1 MSVDISQPDKSQSDQ
16 SQPAITR
23 GSKALDDYK
32 LEDRYLRESGRVFLT
47 GSQALVR
54 IPLMQA
60 ALDRKLGLNTAGMVS
75 GYRGSPL
82 GSYDLA
88 LWQTKTLLDKNH
100 IDFVPAI
107 NEDLAATIMLGT
119 QQVETDED
127 RRVDG
132 VFGLWYGKG
141 PGVDRAGDALKHGTT
156 YGSSPHGGVL
166 VVAGDDHGCVS
177 SSMPHQSDVAF
188 MSFFMP
194 TINPANIAEYLEFG
208 LWGYAL
214 SRYSGCWV
222 GFKAV
227 SETVESAASVELP
240 PLPDFVSPDD
250 FTPPE
255 TGLHYRWP
263 DLPGP
268 QLETRIEHKLA
279 AVQAFA
285 RANPIDR
292 CLFNEPKAR
301 FGIVTTGKGH
311 LDLLEALDLL
321 GIDEPRAREMGL
333 DIYKVGMV
341 WPLERRGILNF
352 VHSKEEV
359 LVIEE
364 KRGIIESQIKEA
376 MSEPDRPGEVL
387 ITGKQDELGRPLIPY
402 VGELSPKLVAGF
414 LAARLGRFFGA
425 DFSERLAT
433 INVMSN
439 AQDPG
444 GVKRLPYF
452 CSGCPHNTSTKVPE
466 GSKALAGIGCHFM
479 ASWMGRNTESLI
491 QMGGEGVNWIGKS
504 RYIGNPHIF
513 QNLGEG
519 TYFHS
524 GSMAIRQAIA
534 AGINI
539 TYKILFNDAVAMTGG
554 QPVDGAISVPMIAQQ
569 VTAEGVRR
577 VVVLSDEPEKYDG
590 YKHLFPKDVTFHDR
604 AELDGVQRELRD
616 IPGCTV
622 LIYDQTCAAEK
633 RRRRKRNQYPD
644 PAKRTFIN
652 HHVCEGCGDCS
663 VQSNCLSV
671 VPRQTELGRKRK
683 IDQSSCNKDFA
694 CVTGFCPSFVTI
706 EGGRLRKS
714 RGMDTGSVLT
724 GNLADTP
731 KPVLP
736 ELSGSFDV
744 LVGGVGGT
752 GVVTVGQLITMA
764 AHLEAKGASVLDFT
778 GFAQKGGTVLSYVRM
793 APSPDKLHQVR
804 ISNGDA
810 DAVIACDLV
819 VASSQKAL
827 SVLRPNYTRVVANEA
842 ELPTADYV
850 LFRDADMQADKRLGL
865 IRDAVGDNNF
875 AQLDANT
882 IAEKLMGDTV
892 FSNVLMLGFAWQR
905 GLLPLSRA
913 ALIKAIELN
922 NVAVERNKEAFNWGR
937 IAATNLKVI
946 TDLLNP
952 GKTPVTNVKSEP
964 GLDELIA
971 TRHKHLVNYQNRRW
985 ADRYTDMIKQVRRAE
1000 ESLGETNQLL
1010 TRAVAQQLYRFMAY
1024 KDEYEVARLFAE
1036 TDFMQEV
1043 NDTFE
1048 GDFKIHFHLA
1058 PPIMNRGTDAQG
1070 RPRKRQFGPW
1080 MFRVFKLLAKFR
1092 VLRGTVIDP
1101 FRYSSD
1107 RKLERAQLKS
1117 YQQLVERIVR
1127 ELDASNYDTFLQLA
1141 ELASEIRGY
1150 GPVREQAAEAIQSRQ
1165 TQLIKALD
1173 TGRPTLIR
1181 TLQAD
1186 NTEVNHV

>member
-1 MSVDISQPDKSQSDQ
+1 MTADTPQ
-16 SQPAITR
+16 
-23 GSKALDDYK
+23 LDHYK

-47 GSQALVR
+47 GTQALVR

-60 ALDRKLGLNTAGMVS
+60 ALDRRNGLNTAGMVS

-82 GSYDLA
+82 GAYDQA
-88 LWQTKTLLDKNH
+88 LWQAKDLLQQNR

-119 QQVETDED
+119 QQVETDEN
-127 RRVDG
+127 RQVDG

-188 MSFFMP
+188 MAWFMP
-194 TINPANIAEYLEFG
+194 TLNPANIAEYLEFG

-214 SRYSGCWV
+214 SRFSGCWV
-222 GFKAV
+222 GFKAI

-240 PLPDFVSPDD
+240 PLPEFVTPDD
-250 FTPPE
+250 FTPPAD
-255 TGLHYRWP
+255 GLHYRWP

-292 CLFNEPKAR
+292 CLYRNPNAR
-301 FGIVTTGKGH
+301 FGIVTTGKAH
-311 LDLLEALDLL
+311 LDLLEALELL
-321 GIDEPRAREMGL
+321 GIDEARAAELGL
-333 DIYKVGMV
+333 DVYKVGMV
-341 WPLERRGILNF
+341 WPLERRGILDF
-352 VHSKEEV
+352 VHGKQEV

-364 KRGIIESQIKEA
+364 KRGIIESQIKEY

-387 ITGKQDELGRPLIPY
+387 ITGKQDESGKPLIPY
-402 VGELSPKLVAGF
+402 VGELSPKLVAGY
-414 LAARLGRFFGA
+414 LAARLSRFFGV
-425 DFSERLAT
+425 DFSERLKA
-433 INVMSN
+433 INEMSD

-444 GVKRLPYF
+444 GVRRLPYF

-504 RYIGNPHIF
+504 RYTGNPHVF

-524 GSMAIRQAIA
+524 GSMAIRQAVA

-554 QPVDGAISVPMIAQQ
+554 QPVDGQITVPMIAQQ

-577 VVVLSDEPEKYDG
+577 VVVVSDEPEKYRG
-590 YKHLFPKDVTFHDR
+590 HESAFPKGVTFHDR
-604 AELDGVQRELRD
+604 SELDQVQRELRE

-633 RRRRKRNQYPD
+633 RRRRKRGQFPD
-644 PAKRTFIN
+644 PARRAYIN

-671 VPRQTELGRKRK
+671 VPRHTELGRKRR
-683 IDQSSCNKDFA
+683 IDQSSCNKDFS

-706 EGGRLRKS
+706 EGGQLRKS
-714 RGMDTGSVLT
+714 RGMATGSVLSRT
-724 GNLADTP
+724 LAE
-731 KPVLP
+731 LP
-736 ELSGSFDV
+736 APSLPPLEGSFDL

-752 GVVTVGQLITMA
+752 GVVTVGQLIAMA
-764 AHLEAKGASVLDFT
+764 AHLESRGVSVLDFM

-793 APSPDKLHQVR
+793 APAPDRLHQVR
-804 ISNGDA
+804 IGHGRA
-810 DAVIACDLV
+810 DALIACDMV
-819 VASSQKAL
+819 VATSQKAL
-827 SVLRPNYTRVVANEA
+827 SVLRPNHTRVVANEA

-850 LFRDADMQADKRLGL
+850 LYRDADMQADKRLGIL
-865 IRDAVGDNNF
+865 RQAVGDDRF
-875 AQLDANT
+875 DALNANG

-892 FSNVLMLGFAWQR
+892 FSNVMMLGFAWQK
-905 GLLPLSRA
+905 GLLPVSEA
-913 ALIKAIELN
+913 ALMRAIELN
-922 NVAVERNKEAFNWGR
+922 GVAIDRNKEAFGWGR
-937 IAATNLKVI
+937 VAAAEPAVI
-946 TDLLNP
+946 DTLLQ
-952 GKTPVTNVKSEP
+952 GSQDASRTAAEP
-964 GLDELIA
+964 TLDELIA
-971 TRHKHLVNYQNRRW
+971 SRHGHLERYQNRRW
-985 ADRYTDMIKQVRRAE
+985 ADRYRDDVNRVRAVE
-1000 ESLGETNQLL
+1000 QALGHEHLLL
-1010 TRAVAQQLYRFMAY
+1010 TRVVAQQLYRFMAY

-1036 TDFMQEV
+1036 TDFMKEV

-1048 GDFKIHFHLA
+1048 GDFKVHFHLA
-1058 PPIMNRGTDAQG
+1058 PPILNTGTDARG
-1070 RPRKRQFGPW
+1070 RPRKRRFGPW
-1080 MFRVFKLLAKFR
+1080 MFRVFKVLAR
-1092 VLRGTVIDP
+1092 MRGLRGSVFDP
-1101 FRYSSD
+1101 FRYSAD
-1107 RKLERAQLKS
+1107 RRLDRALLAD
-1117 YQQLVERIVR
+1117 YQQLVERIAR
-1127 ELDASNYDTFLQLA
+1127 ELNAGNYDTFLQLA
-1141 ELASEIRGY
+1141 ELPSEVRGF
-1150 GPVREQAAEAIQSRQ
+1150 GPVREQAAEAIQAKRQ
-1165 TQLIKALD
+1165 QLLKDLES
-1173 TGRPTLIR
+1173 GRPTLIR
-1181 TLQAD
+1181 AKHAD
-1186 NTEVNHV
+1186 EEETHHV

>member
-1 MSVDISQPDKSQSDQ
+1 MSADLSRPDNSQ
-16 SQPAITR
+16 
-23 GSKALDDYK
+23 LDNYS
-32 LEDRYLRESGRVFLT
+32 LEDRYLRDSGRVFLT
-47 GSQALVR
+47 GTQALVR

-60 ALDRKLGLNTAGMVS
+60 ALDRKLGLKTAGMVS

-82 GSYDLA
+82 GAYDQA
-88 LWQTKTLLDKNH
+88 LWQAKNYLDESR

-119 QQVETDED
+119 QQVETDDD
-127 RRVDG
+127 RQVDG
-132 VFGLWYGKG
+132 VFGIWYGKG

-194 TINPANIAEYLEFG
+194 TINPANVAEYLDFG
-208 LWGYAL
+208 LWGIAL

-240 PLPDFVSPDD
+240 PLPEFVTPDD

-292 CLFNEPKAR
+292 CLFNNAEAR

-321 GIDEPRAREMGL
+321 GIDEHGAREMGL
-333 DIYKVGMV
+333 DIYKVGLV
-341 WPLERRGILNF
+341 WPIERRGMLNF

-414 LAARLGRFFGA
+414 LAARLGRFFGE
-425 DFSERLAT
+425 DYNERLMA
-433 INVMSN
+433 INSMSN

-504 RYIGNPHIF
+504 RYTGNPHVF

-524 GSMAIRQAIA
+524 GSMAIRQAVA

-554 QPVDGAISVPMIAQQ
+554 QPVDGQITVPMIAQQ
-569 VTAEGVRR
+569 VAAEGVRR

-590 YKHLFPKDVTFHDR
+590 HKKLFPDDVTFHDR
-604 AELDGVQRELRD
+604 SELDKVQRELRD
-616 IPGCTV
+616 ISGCTV

-633 RRRRKRNQYPD
+633 RRRRKRNLYPD
-644 PAKRTFIN
+644 PAKRAFIN

-683 IDQSSCNKDFA
+683 IDQSSCNKDYS
-694 CVTGFCPSFVTI
+694 CVNGFCPSFVTI
-706 EGGRLRKS
+706 EGGQLRKS

-724 GNLADTP
+724 GKLANIP
-731 KPVLP
+731 EPARP
-736 ELSGSFDV
+736 ELTGSYDV

-764 AHLEAKGASVLDFT
+764 AHLEAKGTSVLDFT

-804 ISNGDA
+804 ISHGQA
-810 DAVIACDLV
+810 DALIACDLV

-827 SVLRPNYTRVVANEA
+827 SVLRPDHTRVVANEA
-842 ELPTADYV
+842 ELPTGDYV
-850 LFRDADMQADKRLGL
+850 LFRDADMKSEKRLDL
-865 IRDAVGDNNF
+865 IRDAVGDHNF
-875 AQLDANT
+875 ARLDANG

-892 FSNVLMLGFAWQR
+892 FSNVMMLGFAWQR
-905 GLLPLSRA
+905 GLLPLSQA
-913 ALIKAIELN
+913 ALMKAIELN
-922 NVAVERNKEAFNWGR
+922 GVAVERNKEAFGWGR
-937 IAATNLKVI
+937 VAATDVKVI
-946 TDLLNP
+946 TDLLTT
-952 GKTPVTNVKSEP
+952 GQARVEEVKAEP
-964 GLDELIA
+964 SLDELINI
-971 TRHKHLVNYQNRRW
+971 RHKHLVNYQSRRW
-985 ADRYTDMIKQVRRAE
+985 ADRYTTLVKQVREAE
-1000 ESLGETNQLL
+1000 EKLGETNNLL
-1010 TRAVAQQLYRFMAY
+1010 TRAVAQQLYRFMAF

-1036 TDFMQEV
+1036 TDFMKEV
-1043 NDTFE
+1043 NNTFE
-1048 GDFKIHFHLA
+1048 GDFKVHFHLA

-1092 VLRGTVIDP
+1092 VLRGTPVDP
-1101 FRYSSD
+1101 FSYSAD
-1107 RKLERAQLKS
+1107 RKMDRAQLKE
-1117 YQQLVERIVR
+1117 YQQLVERIVS

-1141 ELASEIRGY
+1141 ELGSEIRGY
-1150 GPVREQAAEAIQSRQ
+1150 GPVREQAAEAVQEKHS
-1165 TQLIKALD
+1165 QLIKALN

-1181 TLQAD
+1181 TSQAD
-1186 NTEVNHV
+1186 HKEADHV

>member
-1 MSVDISQPDKSQSDQ
+1 MSADTPQ
-16 SQPAITR
+16 
-23 GSKALDDYK
+23 LDDYK

-47 GSQALVR
+47 GTQALVR

-60 ALDRKLGLNTAGMVS
+60 ALDRKQGLNTAGLVS

-82 GSYDLA
+82 GAVDQA
-88 LWQTKTLLDKNH
+88 LWQAKDLLDENR

-127 RRVDG
+127 RQVEG

-222 GFKAV
+222 GFKAI
-227 SETVESAASVELP
+227 SETVESAASVEIP
-240 PLPDFVSPDD
+240 PAPDFVTPDD
-250 FTPPE
+250 FTAPE
-255 TGLHYRWP
+255 SGLHYRWP

-268 QLETRIEHKLA
+268 QLETRIEYKLA

-285 RANPIDR
+285 RANRIDR
-292 CLFNEPKAR
+292 CLFDNKEAR

-321 GIDEPRAREMGL
+321 GIDEDKARAMGL

-341 WPLERRGILNF
+341 WPLERRGILDF
-352 VHSKEEV
+352 VHGKEEV

-364 KRGIIESQIKEA
+364 KRGIIESQMKEY

-414 LAARLGRFFGA
+414 LAARLGRFFEV
-425 DFSERLAT
+425 DFSERMTEISAMT
-433 INVMSN
+433 T

-444 GVKRLPYF
+444 GVKRMPYF

-504 RYIGNPHIF
+504 RYTGNPHVF

-524 GSMAIRQAIA
+524 GSMAIRQAVA

-554 QPVDGAISVPMIAQQ
+554 QPVDGQITVDRIAQQ
-569 VTAEGVRR
+569 MAAEGVNR

-590 YKHLFPKDVTFHDR
+590 HHYLFPKDVTFHDR
-604 AELDGVQRELRD
+604 SELDQVQRELRD

-633 RRRRKRNQYPD
+633 RRRRKRKQFPD
-644 PAKRTFIN
+644 PAKRAFIN

-671 VPRQTELGRKRK
+671 VPRKTELGRKRK
-683 IDQSSCNKDFA
+683 IDQSSCNKDFS
-694 CVTGFCPSFVTI
+694 CVNGFCPSFVTI
-706 EGGRLRKS
+706 EGGQLRKS
-714 RGMDTGSVLT
+714 RGVDTGSVLT
-724 GNLADTP
+724 RKLADIPAP
-731 KPVLP
+731 KLP
-736 ELSGSFDV
+736 EMTGSYDL

-764 AHLEAKGASVLDFT
+764 AHLESRGASVLDFM

-804 ISNGDA
+804 ISNGQA

-827 SVLRPNYTRVVANEA
+827 SVLRPNHTRIVANEA

-850 LFRDADMQADKRLGL
+850 LFRDADMKADKRLGL
-865 IRDAVGDNNF
+865 LKNAVGEDHF
-875 AQLDANT
+875 DQLDANG

-892 FSNVLMLGFAWQR
+892 FSNVMMLGFAWQK
-905 GLLPLSRA
+905 GLLPLSEA
-913 ALIKAIELN
+913 ALMKAIELN
-922 NVAVERNKEAFNWGR
+922 GVAIDRNKEAFGWGR
-937 IAATNLKVI
+937 LSAVDPSAV
-946 TDLLNP
+946 TDLLDDSNAQ
-952 GKTPVTNVKSEP
+952 VVEVKPEP
-964 GLDELIA
+964 TLDELIN
-971 TRHKHLVNYQNRRW
+971 TRHKHLVNYQNQRW
-985 ADRYTDMIKQVRRAE
+985 ADQYRDAVAGVRKAE
-1000 ESLGETNQLL
+1000 ESLGETNLLL

-1036 TDFMQEV
+1036 TDFMKEV
-1043 NDTFE
+1043 NETFE
-1048 GDFKIHFHLA
+1048 GDFKVHFHLA
-1058 PPIMNRGTDAQG
+1058 PPLLSGETDAQG
-1070 RPRKRQFGPW
+1070 RPKKRRFGPW
-1080 MFRVFKLLAKFR
+1080 MFRAFRLLAKLR
-1092 VLRGTVIDP
+1092 GLRGTAIDP
-1101 FRYSSD
+1101 FRYSAD
-1107 RKLERAQLKS
+1107 RKLDRAMLKD
-1117 YQQLVERIVR
+1117 YQSLVDRIGR
-1127 ELDASNYDTFLQLA
+1127 ELNASNYETFLQLA
-1141 ELASEIRGY
+1141 ELPADVRGY
-1150 GPVREQAAEAIQSRQ
+1150 GPVREQAAESIREKQ

-1181 TLQAD
+1181 TQQA
-1186 NTEVNHV
+1186 NEEANHV

>member
-1 MSVDISQPDKSQSDQ
+1 MSTDISQPYIAQDRN
-16 SQPAITR
+16 AET
-23 GSKALDDYK
+23 GSPQLDNYT
-32 LEDRYLRESGRVFLT
+32 LEDRYLRDSGRVFLT
-47 GSQALVR
+47 GTQALVR

-60 ALDRKLGLNTAGMVS
+60 ALDRKLGFNTAGMVS

-82 GSYDLA
+82 GAYDMA
-88 LWQTKTLLDKNH
+88 LWQAQKHLDENR

-119 QQVETDED
+119 QQVETDDD
-127 RRVDG
+127 RTVDG
-132 VFGLWYGKG
+132 VFGIWYGKG

-166 VVAGDDHGCVS
+166 VIAGDDHGCVS

-208 LWGYAL
+208 LWGIAL

-240 PLPDFVSPDD
+240 PLPEFVTPDD

-292 CLFNEPKAR
+292 CLFDNAQAR

-321 GIDEPRAREMGL
+321 GIDEDRAREMGL
-333 DIYKVGMV
+333 DIYKVGLV
-341 WPLERRGILNF
+341 WPIERRGILNF

-359 LVIEE
+359 LVVEE

-414 LAARLGRFFGA
+414 LAARLGRFFA
-425 DFSERLAT
+425 TDYSERLVA
-433 INVMSN
+433 INSMSN

-479 ASWMGRNTESLI
+479 ASWMGRDTESLI
-491 QMGGEGVNWIGKS
+491 QMGGEGVNWVGKS

-524 GSMAIRQAIA
+524 GSMAIRQAVA

-554 QPVDGAISVPMIAQQ
+554 QPVDGQISVPMIAQQ

-590 YKHLFPKDVTFHDR
+590 HKQLFPSDVTFHDR
-604 AELDGVQRELRD
+604 TELDKVQRELRD
-616 IPGCTV
+616 IPGCTI

-633 RRRRKRNQYPD
+633 RRRRKRNLYPD
-644 PAKRTFIN
+644 PAKRAFIN

-683 IDQSSCNKDFA
+683 IDQSSCNKDFS
-694 CVTGFCPSFVTI
+694 CVNGFCPSFVTI
-706 EGGRLRKS
+706 EGGQLRKS
-714 RGMDTGSVLT
+714 RSMDTGSVLSGKLT
-724 GNLADTP
+724 DIP
-731 KPVLP
+731 EPVLP
-736 ELSGSFDV
+736 ELAGSYDL

-764 AHLEAKGASVLDFT
+764 AHLEGRGTSVLDFT

-804 ISNGDA
+804 ISNGQA

-827 SVLRPNYTRVVANEA
+827 SVLRSNHTRVVANEA

-850 LFRDADMQADKRLGL
+850 LFRDADMQAEKRLEL
-865 IRDAVGDNNF
+865 IRNAVGDDNF
-875 AQLDANT
+875 AQLDANG
-882 IAEKLMGDTV
+882 IAEKLLGDTV
-892 FSNVLMLGFAWQR
+892 FSNVMMLGFAWQR
-905 GLLPLSRA
+905 GLLPLSQA
-913 ALIKAIELN
+913 ALMKAIELN
-922 NVAVERNKEAFNWGR
+922 SVAVERNKEAFGWGR
-937 IAATNLKVI
+937 VAAMDVKVI
-946 TDLLNP
+946 TDLLNT
-952 GKTPVTNVKSEP
+952 GESRVEEVKPEQ
-964 GLDELIA
+964 GLDELTNI
-971 TRHKHLVNYQNRRW
+971 RHTHLVNYQNRRW
-985 ADRYTDMIKQVRRAE
+985 ADRYTDLVQQVRKAE
-1000 ESLGETNQLL
+1000 ETLGETNQLL
-1010 TRAVAQQLYRFMAY
+1010 TRAVAQQLYRFMAF

-1036 TDFMQEV
+1036 TDFMKEV
-1043 NDTFE
+1043 NNTFE
-1048 GDFKIHFHLA
+1048 GDFKVHFHLA

-1070 RPRKRQFGPW
+1070 RPKKRQFGPW
-1080 MFRVFKLLAKFR
+1080 MFQAFKLLAKFR
-1092 VLRGTVIDP
+1092 VLRGTTIDP
-1101 FRYSSD
+1101 FSYSAD
-1107 RKLERAQLKS
+1107 RKMDRAQLKD
-1117 YQQLVERIVR
+1117 YQQLVERIVS
-1127 ELDASNYDTFLQLA
+1127 ELEASNYDTFLQLA
-1141 ELASEIRGY
+1141 ELASEVRGY
-1150 GPVREQAAEAIQSRQ
+1150 GPVREQAAEAVQEKQS
-1165 TQLIKALD
+1165 QLIKALD

-1181 TLQAD
+1181 TSRAD
-1186 NTEVNHV
+1186 NKEADHV

>member
-1 MSVDISQPDKSQSDQ
+1 MSADISQ
-16 SQPAITR
+16 
-23 GSKALDDYK
+23 LDNYT
-32 LEDRYLRESGRVFLT
+32 LEDRYLRDSGRVFLT
-47 GSQALVR
+47 GTQALVR

-60 ALDRKLGLNTAGMVS
+60 ALDRKLGFNTAGMVS

-82 GSYDLA
+82 GAYDLA
-88 LWQTKTLLDKNH
+88 LWQAQKHLDENR

-119 QQVETDED
+119 QQVETDDD
-127 RRVDG
+127 RQVDG
-132 VFGLWYGKG
+132 VFGIWYGKG

-208 LWGYAL
+208 LWGIAL

-240 PLPDFVSPDD
+240 PLPEFVTPDD

-292 CLFNEPKAR
+292 CLFNNTQAR

-321 GIDEPRAREMGL
+321 GIDEDRAREMEL
-333 DIYKVGMV
+333 DIYKVGLV
-341 WPLERRGILNF
+341 WPIERRGILNF

-359 LVIEE
+359 LVVEE

-376 MSEPDRPGEVL
+376 MSEPDRLGEVL

-402 VGELSPKLVAGF
+402 VGELSPLLIAGF
-414 LAARLGRFFGA
+414 LAARLGRFFGE
-425 DFSERLAT
+425 DFSERLAA
-433 INVMSN
+433 INSMSN

-452 CSGCPHNTSTKVPE
+452 CSGCPHNTSTKVPD
-466 GSKALAGIGCHFM
+466 GSKAQAGIGCHVM
-479 ASWMGRNTESLI
+479 ATWMDRNTESLT
-491 QMGGEGVNWIGKS
+491 QMGGEGVNWVGKS

-524 GSMAIRQAIA
+524 GSMAIRQAVA

-554 QPVDGAISVPMIAQQ
+554 QPVDGEITVPMIAQQ
-569 VTAEGVRR
+569 VAAEGVRR

-590 YKHLFPKDVTFHDR
+590 HKQLFPDDVTFHDR
-604 AELDGVQRELRD
+604 SELDGVQRELRD

-633 RRRRKRNQYPD
+633 RRRRKRNLYPD
-644 PAKRTFIN
+644 PAKRAFIN

-683 IDQSSCNKDFA
+683 IDQSSCNKDFS
-694 CVTGFCPSFVTI
+694 CVNGFCPSFVTI
-706 EGGRLRKS
+706 KGGKLRKS
-714 RGMDTGSVLT
+714 RGMDTGSILT
-724 GNLADTP
+724 GKLTDIPEPT
-731 KPVLP
+731 LP
-736 ELSGSFDV
+736 QLTGSYDL

-752 GVVTVGQLITMA
+752 GIVTVGQLITMA
-764 AHLEAKGASVLDFT
+764 AHLEARGTSVLDFT

-793 APSPDKLHQVR
+793 APTPDKLHQVR
-804 ISNGDA
+804 ISNGQA

-819 VASSQKAL
+819 VASSEKAL
-827 SVLRPNYTRVVANEA
+827 SVLRPKHTRVVANEA
-842 ELPTADYV
+842 ELPTGDYV
-850 LFRDADMQADKRLGL
+850 LFRDADMQADKRLDL
-865 IRDAVGDNNF
+865 IRNAVGDNNF
-875 AQLDANT
+875 AQMDANG
-882 IAEKLMGDTV
+882 IAEKLLGDTV
-892 FSNVLMLGFAWQR
+892 FSNVMMLGFAWQR
-905 GLLPLSRA
+905 GLLPLSQA
-913 ALIKAIELN
+913 ALMKAIELN
-922 NVAVERNKEAFNWGR
+922 GVAVERNKEAFGWGR
-937 IAATNLKVI
+937 VAATDVKII
-946 TDLLNP
+946 TDLLNT
-952 GKTPVTNVKSEP
+952 GEARVEEVKLEP
-964 GLDELIA
+964 RLDELIA
-971 TRHKHLVNYQNRRW
+971 IRHKHLVNYQNRRW
-985 ADRYTDMIKQVRRAE
+985 ADRYTEMVKRVRKAE
-1000 ESLGETNQLL
+1000 ETLGETNQLL
-1010 TRAVAQQLYRFMAY
+1010 THAVAQQLYRFMAF

-1036 TDFMQEV
+1036 TDFMKEV
-1043 NDTFE
+1043 NNTFE
-1048 GDFKIHFHLA
+1048 GDFKVHFHLA
-1058 PPIMNRGTDAQG
+1058 PPIMNRGTDVQG
-1070 RPRKRQFGPW
+1070 RPKKRQFGPW
-1080 MFRVFKLLAKFR
+1080 MFRAFKLLAKFR
-1092 VLRGTVIDP
+1092 VLRGTAIDP
-1101 FRYSSD
+1101 FSYSAD
-1107 RKLERAQLKS
+1107 RKIDRAQLKD

-1141 ELASEIRGY
+1141 ELVSEVRGY
-1150 GPVREQAAEAIQSRQ
+1150 GPVREQAAQGIQEKQ
-1165 TQLIKALD
+1165 GQLIKALD

-1181 TLQAD
+1181 TSQAGNKEAD
-1186 NTEVNHV
+1186 HV